1 MLTVLFLS
9 IRSAK
14 LKKQVERRLHT
25 ALCSGYKYLSFH
37 TSPPL
42 STSLSLYHL
51 DSCKGFCFFSF
62 CTYVDFAAGAFVLRQ
77 SESGWK
83 AGENI
88 VYWLIVCSF
97 VRSFVR
103 RAKNARGH
111 IIRYNLRALCT
122 KVEWQAQQDYCLF
135 YDTWPGTASSSARK
149 KQLEWICYAKGA
161 DTRKDPKPLL
171 IMPISTQAG
180 HGKGSG
186 REWAR
191 VRGGPSTVLI
201 IFC

>member
-42 STSLSLYHL
+42 STSLSLSIILIPVKVFAFFFLYL
-51 DSCKGFCFFSF
+51 CRFCSGRFCF
-62 CTYVDFAAGAFVLRQ
+62 
-77 SESGWK
+77 K
-83 AGENI
+83 AIGI
-88 VYWLIVCSF
+88 RLKGRRKYCLLIDCLFVCSF
-97 VRSFVR
+97 VCSQY
-103 RAKNARGH
+103 ARGH

-149 KQLEWICYAKGA
+149 KQLSCHLLDSICYAKGA

-186 REWAR
+186 
-191 VRGGPSTVLI
+191 GG
-201 IFC
+201 